1 MPVKKYILLQH
12 LQKRRCFSS
21 SIYKLFTLVSSSCTW
36 FSINKYLFKQNLLCW
51 KFDDVLLRLEKK
63 SENLMQINSRY
74 FSKMQKQPARCV
86 PRKRCS
92 ENMQQIYKRTPMP
105 KRDFIEITLRHGR
118 SPVILLHIFRT
129 LFLWTPLA
137 GRFWKWFY
145 IIVKIKLRLHHEP
158 ENLDVNKACFAKSVD
173 IPSMHEE
180 SRSEVVE

>member
-92 ENMQQIYKRTPMP
+92 ENMQQIYRRTPMP

-129 LFLWTPLA
+129 PFPMNTSRWEVLKMILHNSRNKTTASSWT
-137 GRFWKWFY
+137 RE
-145 IIVKIKLRLHHEP
+145 LRC
-158 ENLDVNKACFAKSVD
+158 K
-173 IPSMHEE
+173 
-180 SRSEVVE
+180 